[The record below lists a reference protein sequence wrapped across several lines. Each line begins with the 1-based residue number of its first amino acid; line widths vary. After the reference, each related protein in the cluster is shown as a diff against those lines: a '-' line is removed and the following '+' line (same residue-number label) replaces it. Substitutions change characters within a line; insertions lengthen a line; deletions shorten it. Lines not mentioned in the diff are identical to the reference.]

1 MPIFSTPFS
10 HWILNPTPNYKL
22 SPTIVD
28 GFNTPSCLDYNSS
41 GGCIMLFVWE
51 DILAKLI
58 GSEKPPVE
66 GFYVEM
72 NLRNQ
77 K

>member
-1 MPIFSTPFS
+1 
-10 HWILNPTPNYKL
+10 
-22 SPTIVD
+22 
-28 GFNTPSCLDYNSS
+28 
-41 GGCIMLFVWE
+41 MLFVWE